1 MIRTILDQLA
11 DPYELWSWRPCTK
24 SLTSQ
29 FEGFF
34 KYLSRTLFTTQSA
47 MQKLNSIVRQ
57 VMTDCLD
64 EPEMA
69 EITAWPF

>member
-1 MIRTILDQLA
+1 MIRMLLDQLA

-34 KYLSRTLFTTQSA
+34 KNLVHYPISHVGAQLYSTTGHDSLPGQ
-47 MQKLNSIVRQ
+47 
-57 VMTDCLD
+57 
-64 EPEMA
+64 
-69 EITAWPF
+69 AWTG